1 MGKDLKRHRNI
12 HSKTRYQKDYEKEFS
27 WVMED
32 GTDVHMAV
40 CKLCHKSI
48 NIGIMGKAALTSHET
63 NNNTHIQKAAAAAQ
77 SSMRNF
83 LTAKKAESCVSVG
96 GTSTQTTTGKFAI
109 FY

>member
-63 NNNTHIQKAAAAAQ
+63 NNNTHIQKAAAAQ